1 MLNDSLLHCGHDEKS
16 PHKSLHYWLFYFVL
30 FPFFSFLGVRNVDF
44 SNSGKYIIALF
55 TDSNS
60 TISIYETA
68 TQNLGEIVIP
78 NYVIVLF
85 FVSNCIIWFGQFSSI
100 LYPIFLFYQMLIIQI
115 LPNDIRGCCISDCH
129 HGTHHLILPTPLPD
143 THTFCTAALQPIRPV
158 LVECKV
164 QITKQNFFRFLF
176 CSLTKMKIE

>member
-1 MLNDSLLHCGHDEKS
+1 MIPYSIADTMKNHHTKVCIID
-16 PHKSLHYWLFYFVL
+16 YFYFVL

-85 FVSNCIIWFGQFSSI
+85 FVSNCII
-100 LYPIFLFYQMLIIQI
+100 
-115 LPNDIRGCCISDCH
+115 
-129 HGTHHLILPTPLPD
+129 
-143 THTFCTAALQPIRPV
+143 
-158 LVECKV
+158 
-164 QITKQNFFRFLF
+164 
-176 CSLTKMKIE
+176 